1 VTGPDGA
8 VVGPDLD
15 VVGPDLDRLRRQLGG
30 ADTERVVQRV
40 RQRIALG
47 RPLTGTISLSQPTP
61 AERQAV
67 QRLLGRPPGRGTSL
81 TVNLDDLDQVV
92 RRSGL
97 HPDGLAAAVETLVGP
112 VPVTAEVR
120 AAADAAWR
128 TVLAPLDRLGRR
140 APHLADWC
148 GDRGTVALTR
158 RLSGTPDAAAR
169 LVEHLVSVLAA
180 LPADGTPLAR
190 LAAHTTGDAH
200 ALDGDR
206 PLATLVL
213 SAVRAVWWSGDDEPT
228 SPAQRRRALWDSAGV
243 LVDEL
248 SSTVLVLNVV
258 ASPGSQL
265 YALTAPAATT
275 GEPLVLT
282 LRQLG
287 RKRQTFP
294 AGTVHVCENPTVLA
308 AAADLLGPACPPL
321 VCVNGQPST
330 AALRLLTSLTASGA
344 RLRYHGDFD
353 WGGVRIANLLR
364 SRVPW
369 QPWRYDAAAYRAAVA
384 GAAVVGAVSGAV
396 SPTPGTLTG
405 QPVDA
410 SWDAEL
416 TAAMIRHGTRVEEEL
431 VLDTLLADLS
441 SAQ

>member
-1 VTGPDGA
+1 MTRPDAGVTGPDAG
-8 VVGPDLD
+8 VT
-15 VVGPDLDRLRRQLGG
+15 GPDLDRLRRQLGG
-30 ADTERVVQRV
+30 ADTERVVQRL
-40 RQRIALG
+40 RQRIAQG
-47 RPLTGTISLSQPTP
+47 RPLTGTLSLSQPTP

-97 HPDGLAAAVETLVGP
+97 HPDGLAAAVETLAGP

-140 APHLADWC
+140 APDLADWC
-148 GDRGTVALTR
+148 GDRATLTLLR
-158 RLSGTPDAAAR
+158 RLSGTPAVAGR
-169 LVEHLVSVLAA
+169 LVDHLVAVLAA
-180 LPADGTPLAR
+180 LPADGVPLAR

-200 ALDGDR
+200 ALDADR

-213 SAVRAVWWSGDDEPT
+213 SAVRAVWWPGDDEPT

-248 SSTVLVLNVV
+248 SSTVLTLNVT

-265 YALTAPAATT
+265 YALTAPAATA

-287 RKRQTFP
+287 RERPTFP

-330 AALRLLTSLTASGA
+330 AALRLLAGLTTSGA

-384 GAAVVGAVSGAV
+384 GAAVAGAAS
-396 SPTPGTLTG
+396 GTLTG

-410 SWDAEL
+410 SWDTGL
-416 TAAMIRHGTRVEEEL
+416 SAAMSQHGTRIEEEL

-441 SAQ
+441 EVR

>member
-1 VTGPDGA
+1 MTEVDGE
-8 VVGPDLD
+8 VVGPDGE

-40 RQRIALG
+40 RQRMAHG
-47 RPLTGTISLSQPTP
+47 RPLTGTISLSQPTS
-61 AERQAV
+61 AERLAV

-97 HPDGLAAAVETLVGP
+97 HPDGLAAAVETILGP
-112 VPVTAEVR
+112 VPVNAEVR
-120 AAADAAWR
+120 AAEDTAWR

-140 APHLADWC
+140 TPDLADWC

-158 RLSGTPDAAAR
+158 RLSGTPDAAGP
-169 LVEHLVSVLAA
+169 LVEHLVAVLAA
-180 LPADGTPLAR
+180 LPADGIPLAR

-200 ALDGDR
+200 ALDADR

-213 SAVRAVWWSGDDEPT
+213 SAVRAVWWRGDDEPT

-248 SSTVLVLNVV
+248 SSTVLTLNVV
-258 ASPGSQL
+258 ASPGSRL

-287 RKRQTFP
+287 RGQPVFP

-330 AALRLLTSLTASGA
+330 AALRLLAGLAASGA

-364 SRVPW
+364 SRVTW

-384 GAAVVGAVSGAV
+384 GVASGTGAAS
-396 SPTPGTLTG
+396 GTLTG
-405 QPVDA
+405 RPVDA
-410 SWDAEL
+410 NWDAEL
-416 TAAMIRHGTRVEEEL
+416 TALMSRHGTRVEEEL

-441 SAQ
+441 GAR